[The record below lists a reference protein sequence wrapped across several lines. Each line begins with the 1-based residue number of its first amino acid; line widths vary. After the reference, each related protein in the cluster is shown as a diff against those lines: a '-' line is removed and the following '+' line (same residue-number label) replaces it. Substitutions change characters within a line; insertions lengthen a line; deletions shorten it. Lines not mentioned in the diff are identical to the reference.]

1 MEPQHHRLDSDPTS
15 RLSLSEGVAELA
27 RLMRIAGQSE
37 AVEYF
42 DSLEDHD
49 MDLAER
55 LQKVITDS
63 PLSIYRIAQESGVD
77 QSTLNR
83 FVTGERTISLETAS
97 KLARWAGLELRPV
110 NHSPAPSDREP

>member
-1 MEPQHHRLDSDPTS
+1 MEPQHHRQHSDPSS
-15 RLSLSEGVAELA
+15 RLSLTEGVAELA

-42 DSLEDHD
+42 NSLEDN

-97 KLARWAGLELRPV
+97 KLVRWAGLELRPV
-110 NHSPAPSDREP
+110 DQEPRS

>member
-1 MEPQHHRLDSDPTS
+1 LT
-15 RLSLSEGVAELA
+15 EGVAELA
-27 RLMRIAGQSE
+27 RLMRVAGQSE

-42 DSLEDHD
+42 DSLEDN

-83 FVTGERTISLETAS
+83 FVAGERTISLETAS
-97 KLARWAGLELRPV
+97 RLARWAGLELRPIEQ
-110 NHSPAPSDREP
+110 EPRS